1 MANNGFDKIFFE
13 VFHDKILDGSK
24 NLTIRAKPRVVGKVL
39 DVYFGS
45 RFKEDAKKVGKL
57 EVGYCLK
64 ITFLDFKIMIFDKEL
79 IDSDRDKLWKDDGFD
94 SFEEFYN
101 YHANSALLPV
111 VKFVIGFKFTKDE
124 G

>member
-45 RFKEDAKKVGKL
+45 RFSDDAKKVGKL
-57 EVGYCLK
+57 EVVYCTK
-64 ITFLDFKIMIFDKEL
+64 INFLDFKIMINDKV
-79 IDSDRDKLWKDDGFD
+79 ISDSERDTLWKDDGFD

>member
-24 NLTIRAKPRVVGKVL
+24 ILTIRAKPRVVGKVL

-45 RFKEDAKKVGKL
+45 RFSEEAKKVGKL
-57 EVGYCLK
+57 EVEFCRK
-64 ITFLDFKIMIFDKEL
+64 ITFLDFKLIIFDKEL
-79 IDSDRDKLWKDDGFD
+79 NPIERDTLWKDDGFD

-111 VKFVIGFKFTKDE
+111 VKFVIGFKFTKDD
-124 G
+124 